1 MRSVSCFCTRTYGTQ
16 SFAPMVL
23 VGSTPYCTGF
33 RYILFTHHDRQ
44 HAQLQTKLAFNIAA
58 YHSITMAV
66 IRKPRLLKVVASFVV
81 VALLCLYPS
90 VVVGQR
96 SILSMMKVTR
106 DPAQQQSQQH
116 FEGEDSFF
124 LAIVATT
131 LFLVLGGFAVV
142 MASSSGKRNDD
153 ERSGELHRRTVG
165 HTHTTSRGN
174 AALRFD

>member
-1 MRSVSCFCTRTYGTQ
+1 
-16 SFAPMVL
+16 MVL

-33 RYILFTHHDRQ
+33 RYILILFTHHDRQ

-165 HTHTTSRGN
+165 HTHHITGKRRS
-174 AALRFD
+174 AL